1 VTANAPEASRHEDH
15 GMRRR
20 QLLRLS
26 AGLVLAACSGGRPPP
41 PQLPPPQI
49 SGKVSAGDKLEI
61 SVVGEKDLPSDYPIY
76 SDGTIEFP
84 YLPPIKVDGM
94 EPQQIAGVLR
104 QKLIEQKI
112 LTNPQVRVAVK
123 QYASRKVNVIGQVQ
137 RPGPVVWF
145 EGITLFDAITQA
157 GGFTALADQNHVQLT
172 RRLENGKLVRVEISV
187 PAIAD
192 GQQNDVPLAPDDKIF
207 VDAKVF

>member
-1 VTANAPEASRHEDH
+1 
-15 GMRRR
+15 MRRR
-20 QLLRLS
+20 SFLRLS
-26 AGLVLAACSGGRPPP
+26 TGLCLAAWGDVGCSGGRPPP
-41 PQLPPPQI
+41 PQLPPIEI
-49 SGKVSAGDKLEI
+49 SGRVGAGDKLEI
-61 SVVGEKDLPSDYPIY
+61 SVVGEKDLPPEYPIY

-84 YLPPIKVDGM
+84 YLAPIKVEGM
-94 EPQQIAGVLR
+94 EPQQIAGVVR
-104 QKLIEQKI
+104 AKLIEAKI

-137 RPGPVVWF
+137 KPGPVIWF
-145 EGITLFDAITQA
+145 EGITLFDAISQA

-172 RRLENGKLVRVEISV
+172 RRLGTGKLVRVEVSV

-192 GQQNDVPLAPDDKIF
+192 GAQNDIPLSPDDKIF